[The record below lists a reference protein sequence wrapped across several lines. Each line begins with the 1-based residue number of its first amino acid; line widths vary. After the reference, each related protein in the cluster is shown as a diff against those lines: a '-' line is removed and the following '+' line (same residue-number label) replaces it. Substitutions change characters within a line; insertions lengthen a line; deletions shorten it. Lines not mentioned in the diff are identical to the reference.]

1 MLKGA
6 LTGIGRL
13 GRLHFKNLNMLS
25 ELRKDFEFVA
35 VCDIDEAKLS
45 GAHFARSNVDSG
57 DQKAFDMSRYHLYT
71 DFDEML
77 EKEDLDFVVL
87 AVPTDLHAP
96 FAVKAMEKGLN
107 VFSEKPMAHN
117 IEWATKMV
125 EAQKRT
131 GKKLMVGQ
139 CLRFWREYLYL
150 KQVVESGVYGKVNSA
165 HFWRGG
171 YQDHVANPSYQ
182 GWILKKERGG
192 GGLYDQHVHDA
203 DLILWLFGFPN
214 GVFTQGKTVFEGS
227 ADDVMLTTYLYP
239 GMVITARDDTAC
251 KGFPFSYGYE
261 VGLELATLYF
271 SNGKLQVWEEHKE
284 PFSPDL
290 SGLTKFQSAYES
302 ELDYFIDAQINDT
315 EIARATGE
323 QARDTIRLIEAEA
336 KSSALT
342 QIVTID

>member
-182 GWILKKERGG
+182 GWILKKNAAAA
-192 GGLYDQHVHDA
+192 VCT
-203 DLILWLFGFPN
+203 IS
-214 GVFTQGKTVFEGS
+214 TC
-227 ADDVMLTTYLYP
+227 TTR
-239 GMVITARDDTAC
+239 I
-251 KGFPFSYGYE
+251 
-261 VGLELATLYF
+261 
-271 SNGKLQVWEEHKE
+271 
-284 PFSPDL
+284 
-290 SGLTKFQSAYES
+290 
-302 ELDYFIDAQINDT
+302 
-315 EIARATGE
+315 
-323 QARDTIRLIEAEA
+323 
-336 KSSALT
+336 
-342 QIVTID
+342 